1 LNDGGGVYE
10 SRRPFQPPESHAT
23 PLIKRSF
30 AERLFDAVERPLAA
44 PVSAA
49 CASEVASGWLKIN
62 SNLPAIFSD
71 ILEQIVMFPK

>member
-1 LNDGGGVYE
+1 L
-10 SRRPFQPPESHAT
+10 RRDYSTPPED
-23 PLIKRSF
+23 R
-30 AERLFDAVERPLAA
+30 LAA

-49 CASEVASGWLKIN
+49 CADGAASGRLKIN

>member
-1 LNDGGGVYE
+1 M
-10 SRRPFQPPESHAT
+10 PPEDRLAT
-23 PLIKRSF
+23 
-30 AERLFDAVERPLAA
+30 

-49 CASEVASGWLKIN
+49 CAGAVVSRHLKIN